1 MIEKTYNKTKNV
13 LKKLLKIIK
22 KPEMIILPG
31 NLSFSLILSIFPA
44 IILLGY
50 IFSKLNISVKVLT
63 DLFAPNIPGDVV
75 NILEKFIDT
84 DIGSGNVFITVILA
98 FIFAS
103 NGTNSII
110 TTTNI
115 LYKNEGGETIERRV
129 KSFFLVIL
137 LMFVF
142 SITVFILGFGSSIL
156 KMIVDRIGGDYTYIY
171 HLFTVLKWPISFFII
186 FFCLKILY
194 TIAPD
199 NQIKSKTINSGA
211 LFTTLGWIIV
221 TFIYSIYV
229 SKFAR
234 YDVFYGSLS
243 SIVILMVWVYILSN
257 ILVIGIAI
265 NANAYLEEKKANY
278 KKM

>member
-1 MIEKTYNKTKNV
+1 M
-13 LKKLLKIIK
+13 
-22 KPEMIILPG
+22 
-31 NLSFSLILSIFPA
+31 A
-44 IILLGY
+44 
-50 IFSKLNISVKVLT
+50 
-63 DLFAPNIPGDVV
+63 
-75 NILEKFIDT
+75 
-84 DIGSGNVFITVILA
+84 
-98 FIFAS
+98 
-103 NGTNSII
+103 
-110 TTTNI
+110 
-115 LYKNEGGETIERRV
+115 TI
-129 KSFFLVIL
+129 
-137 LMFVF
+137 
-142 SITVFILGFGSSIL
+142 
-156 KMIVDRIGGDYTYIY
+156 
-171 HLFTVLKWPISFFII
+171 
-186 FFCLKILY
+186 ILY

-199 NQIKSKTINSGA
+199 NQIKSKTINRGA

>member
-50 IFSKLNISVKVLT
+50 IFSKLNISAKVLT
-63 DLFAPNIPGDVV
+63 DLFAPNIPSDIV

-84 DIGSGNVFITVILA
+84 DIGSGNVFITVILT

-156 KMIVDRIGGDYTYIY
+156 KMIPGMNKFKDLKVDDKEFVRIEAI
-171 HLFTVLKWPISFFII
+171 ISSMTDKERKNP
-186 FFCLKILY
+186 KILNGSRRIR
-194 TIAPD
+194 IANGSGTTVQQI
-199 NQIKSKTINSGA
+199 NQFMKSFEMTQA
-211 LFTTLGWIIV
+211 
-221 TFIYSIYV
+221 
-229 SKFAR
+229 
-234 YDVFYGSLS
+234 
-243 SIVILMVWVYILSN
+243 MM
-257 ILVIGIAI
+257 
-265 NANAYLEEKKANY
+265 
-278 KKM
+278 KKMKDKKGMKNMMKNLKDFMPEGLDKM